1 MATTGVGYRT
11 AADLLMEVSFH
22 LCQPAVYT
30 ALTAPVTAGPSVSA
44 AVTNTYGMYPG
55 ALLVVDLPGT
65 ATQEVITCT
74 SVTDATHFVATFA
87 KNHLAAVAVWGATF
101 PTQQGTDPI
110 FTQSEMLSYL
120 SRAQNEFLTAVP
132 CFYQRFF
139 QNVSLGQIYQAT
151 PPTAI
156 LIDRI
161 AASSIAIPITSLV
174 RSGGTVTLTT
184 PQPHGLS
191 QYSTFAVVAPLDAT
205 FAGCFAVVSA
215 PTPTTLTYIQYLPN
229 ASTTGGTIQSFLRL
243 YETTQQEL
251 VMANRN
257 WQVNYVG
264 PLQSWFEDRAGLYRW
279 GVGGLPSSNFPVELL
294 CAVRDTDT
302 LGMMDGFLV
311 PDVCA
316 HFVKYL
322 AMAYIYSKD
331 GVMSQ
336 PQMAEFCLKRY
347 AQGVMATQRYIGAM
361 KMETKR

>member
-1 MATTGVGYRT
+1 MLCEI
-11 AADLLMEVSFH
+11 AAH
-22 LCQPAVYT
+22 LCQPFVYT
-30 ALTAPVTAGPSVSA
+30 ALTAPVTAGSAVSA
-44 AVTNTYGMYPG
+44 TVVNTYAMYTG
-55 ALLVVDLPGT
+55 ALVIVDLPGT
-65 ATQEVITCT
+65 ALQEVVTVT

-87 KNHLAAVAVWGATF
+87 HNHASGIAVWGATF
-101 PTQQGTDPI
+101 PTQQGTDPL
-110 FTQSEMLSYL
+110 FTQAEMLSYL

-161 AASSIAIPITSLV
+161 AASNIAIPITSLV
-174 RSGGTVTLTT
+174 RAGGVVTLTT

-191 QYSTFAVVAPLDAT
+191 QYSTFAVVAPTDAT
-205 FAGCFAVVSA
+205 FAGVFAVTSA
-215 PTPTTLTYIQYLPN
+215 PTPTTLTYPQYVAD

-251 VMANRN
+251 AMANRN

-264 PLQSWFEDRAGLYRW
+264 PLQGWFEDRAGLYRW

-311 PDVCA
+311 PDVCLHA
-316 HFVKYL
+316 VKYL
-322 AMAYIYSKD
+322 TLAYAWAKD
-331 GVMSQ
+331 GVASQ
-336 PQMAEFCLKRY
+336 PQMAEFALKRY
-347 AQGVMATQRYIGAM
+347 AQVVMATQRYIGAM
-361 KMETKR
+361 KMGMGGK